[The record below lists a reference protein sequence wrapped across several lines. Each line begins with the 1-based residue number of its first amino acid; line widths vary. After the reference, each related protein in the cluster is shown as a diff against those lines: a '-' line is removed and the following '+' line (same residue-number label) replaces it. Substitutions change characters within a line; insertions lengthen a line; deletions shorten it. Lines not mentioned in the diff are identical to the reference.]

1 MVALYLPIIILI
13 AAYQSVLCTAESDAC
28 RAVAEG
34 THEKDLSYVNMAYFV
49 NWSDLPASALT
60 HVLYAFVN
68 LQSDGTVYSSD
79 TKTDLG
85 KDEDTKR
92 PTSSEDNVNGGVQQM
107 YILKK
112 AHRHLKVMLSIGGW
126 NWSTNFTMAASTAT
140 TRSNFAKS
148 AVTLM
153 KDWGFDGIDV
163 DWEYPADNDDA
174 DNMVLLLQ
182 AVRDELDAY
191 AASYASGYHFQLSI
205 AAPAGSTH
213 YNKLHL
219 SELGRVLD
227 YINLMAYDYAGAWSS
242 ATGHNAN
249 LYPNTDNPQATPFNT
264 DDAVN
269 AYLNAGVPANKLVLG
284 MPVYAR
290 SFLGTSGIGRPYS
303 DVGSSNPTLG
313 SWEKGVWDYKA
324 LSKLDLD
331 TMNDEKAQAQYGICQ
346 TSQGIYSYDTP
357 EIIRKKVAY
366 IKEKGLGGAM
376 FWEASGDETGENSLL
391 KTSFDSLGSLRQS
404 TNLLK
409 YPDSKYKNIAS
420 NMGQA

>member
-1 MVALYLPIIILI
+1 MVALYLQVIILI
-13 AAYQSVLCTAESDAC
+13 AAYQSLLCTAESDAC

-34 THEKDLSYVNMAYFV
+34 THGKDISYVNMAYFV
-49 NWSDLPASALT
+49 NWSVSPDPYVESNGA
-60 HVLYAFVN
+60 
-68 LQSDGTVYSSD
+68 VYSND
-79 TKTDLG
+79 TKADLG
-85 KDEDTKR
+85 KDKNTAQSASPD
-92 PTSSEDNVNGGVQQM
+92 DNVNGGVQQM

-163 DWEYPADNDDA
+163 DWEYPADSDDA
-174 DNMVLLLQ
+174 NNMVLLLQ

-205 AAPAGSTH
+205 AAPAGSAH
-213 YNKLHL
+213 YSRLRL
-219 SELGRVLD
+219 SNLGRVVD

-249 LYPNTDNPQATPFNT
+249 LYPNMDNPQATPFNT

-284 MPVYAR
+284 MPIYAR
-290 SFLGTSGIGRPYS
+290 SFLGTSGMGNPYS

-313 SWEKGVWDYKA
+313 SWEEGVWDYKA
-324 LSKLDLD
+324 LSKLDLK
-331 TMNDEKAQAQYGICQ
+331 TMNDEKAQAQYGICH

-357 EIIRKKVAY
+357 EIVKKKVAY
-366 IKEKGLGGAM
+366 LKEKGLGGAM
-376 FWEASGDETGENSLL
+376 FWEASGDGTGENSLI
-391 KTSFDSLGSLRQS
+391 KASFDSLGSIEQ
-404 TNLLK
+404 TPNLLK
-409 YPDSKYKNIAS
+409 YPDSRYRNIAS
-420 NMGQA
+420 TMGQA